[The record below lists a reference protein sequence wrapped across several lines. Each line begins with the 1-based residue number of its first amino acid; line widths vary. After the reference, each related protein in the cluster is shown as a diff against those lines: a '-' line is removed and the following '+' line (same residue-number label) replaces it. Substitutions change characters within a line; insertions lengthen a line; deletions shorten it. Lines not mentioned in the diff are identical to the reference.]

1 MASRVNRD
9 RRMSSEPEIAMAA
22 LLEFWPAELRLLSVP
37 NLGDE
42 VGKPLLNFR
51 TCQGVGALT

>member
-1 MASRVNRD
+1 MASRVNHAGHA
-9 RRMSSEPEIAMAA
+9 SSKPEIAMAGVFEPWQA
-22 LLEFWPAELRLLSVP
+22 APRLLSVP

-51 TCQGVGALT
+51 ACQGVGALT